1 MRKNLWLAVILL
13 ALHLVL
19 GQDWEITNT
28 TFDKNKDVWET
39 TANCPQ
45 ENVTI
50 GFEKHN
56 KTKTQEIKFHCN
68 NVTKERC
75 DNQNERCRLPDLN
88 DIKRLLND
96 SDFNNVTELYI
107 TYFKLELPGDLFTIF
122 PNVVKLYLRYTDP
135 VYESGGK
142 WPENLTLLET
152 HYLTFPK
159 VSSIKELEIKE
170 PCKCLVDEEFS
181 FTDLNF
187 TSLENLEYLEFFNC
201 HKLTNL
207 PPNAFRSAKTLKKL
221 ELDNNNLIT
230 IDKDALKGLP
240 ELEFIDLRNNRN
252 LTELPMGFFGNAPK
266 LQEIDIS
273 DTKLR

>member
-1 MRKNLWLAVILL
+1 M
-13 ALHLVL
+13 
-19 GQDWEITNT
+19 
-28 TFDKNKDVWET
+28 
-39 TANCPQ
+39 
-45 ENVTI
+45 
-50 GFEKHN
+50 
-56 KTKTQEIKFHCN
+56 
-68 NVTKERC
+68 TKERC

-107 TYFKLELPGDLFTIF
+107 TYFQLELPGDLFTIY
-122 PNVVKLYLRYTDP
+122 PNVVKLYLRHTDP
-135 VYESGGK
+135 DYESGK
-142 WPENLTLLET
+142 WPDNLTLLET
-152 HYLTFPK
+152 SHSTDLIFPK

-252 LTELPMGFFGNAPK
+252 LTELPIGFFGNAPK

>member
-1 MRKNLWLAVILL
+1 MWLAVILL

-122 PNVVKLYLRYTDP
+122 PNVVKLYLRHTDP

-152 HYLTFPK
+152 YQSTNLNFPK
-159 VSSIKELEIKE
+159 VSSIKELEIE
-170 PCKCLVDEEFS
+170 RPCKCSFS
-181 FTDLNF
+181 F
-187 TSLENLEYLEFFNC
+187 
-201 HKLTNL
+201 
-207 PPNAFRSAKTLKKL
+207 A
-221 ELDNNNLIT
+221 
-230 IDKDALKGLP
+230 
-240 ELEFIDLRNNRN
+240 
-252 LTELPMGFFGNAPK
+252 
-266 LQEIDIS
+266 
-273 DTKLR
+273 

>member
-1 MRKNLWLAVILL
+1 M

-19 GQDWEITNT
+19 GQDCKITKPT
-28 TFDKNKDVWET
+28 TFLKNKDVWET
-39 TANCPQ
+39 TAKCTQ

-122 PNVVKLYLRYTDP
+122 PNVVKLYLEYTDP

-142 WPENLTLLET
+142 WPDNLTLLET
-152 HYLTFPK
+152 YQSTSLTFPE
-159 VSSIKELEIKE
+159 VSSIKELEIEKH
-170 PCKCLVDEEFS
+170 CKCLFNEDEQDEEFS
-181 FTDLNF
+181 ITDLNF

-252 LTELPMGFFGNAPK
+252 LTELPIGFFGNAPK

>member
-1 MRKNLWLAVILL
+1 MWLAVILL

-50 GFEKHN
+50 EFEKHN

-230 IDKDALKGLP
+230 IDKDALKGLL
-240 ELEFIDLRNNRN
+240 ELEFIDLRKNYH
-252 LTELPMGFFGNAPK
+252 LTELPIGFFGNAPN

-273 DTKLR
+273 HTKLR

>member
-1 MRKNLWLAVILL
+1 MRAAGSAQISCIISEQWASRQQSNDMSQEDQNKFAVCLTEWGPCGGGKDSKTMRKNLWLAVILL

-152 HYLTFPK
+152 YQSTNLNFPK
-159 VSSIKELEIKE
+159 VSSIKELEIE
-170 PCKCLVDEEFS
+170 RPCKCSFS
-181 FTDLNF
+181 F
-187 TSLENLEYLEFFNC
+187 
-201 HKLTNL
+201 
-207 PPNAFRSAKTLKKL
+207 A
-221 ELDNNNLIT
+221 
-230 IDKDALKGLP
+230 
-240 ELEFIDLRNNRN
+240 
-252 LTELPMGFFGNAPK
+252 
-266 LQEIDIS
+266 
-273 DTKLR
+273 